1 MTTVVDSFRARPEH
15 DIELATLLGTPLPVK
30 VRELRLEVGADG
42 GKVEADLELAGQVY
56 ARCVVEGQLGLD
68 APRGPGQDPELDRP
82 VRIVAR
88 LRSHFANLLARQ
100 EDPMRAL
107 LEQLFAPDAALAH
120 GDAWRA
126 LDVTQELDVPGV
138 SLGYRTIWAHQE

>member
-1 MTTVVDSFRARPEH
+1 MTAVVDSFRARPEH
-15 DIELATLLGTPLPVK
+15 DVELQTLLGSPLSVK
-30 VRELRLEVGADG
+30 VCELRLEVGDEG
-42 GKVEADLELAGQVY
+42 CKVEADLELAGQVY

-68 APRGPGQDPELDRP
+68 APHGPGDEPELDRP

-88 LRSHFANLLARQ
+88 LRTHFANLLARQ

-107 LEQLFAPDAALAH
+107 LEQLFAAEAGLAH

-138 SLGYRTIWAHQE
+138 SLGYRTIWALAD